1 MKIIWVLIGLVL
13 VVLFVGSQATFR
25 IDEKEQAMVT
35 QMGEY
40 IKTVDKPGLNF
51 KVPFIQTVH
60 RMEKRVLVSD
70 APPSE
75 YLTMDKMKL
84 VVDSYTRWRIAD
96 PLLFYK
102 TVRTEAGARLR
113 LDGIVAS
120 QLRTEFAA
128 NNLWDII
135 GPEREPIME
144 SVVRDTNEV
153 VREFGMEVLD
163 VRIKRADLP
172 VEVQASVFDRMMA
185 ERMKVSMMYRAEGEE
200 EARRVRAEA
209 DREATVILAEAYK
222 ESKKLRGVGDANATV
237 IYAAAFGQDPEFYS
251 FVRTLEAYEKFLA
264 DGTTLVL
271 SSDSELFKYLE
282 SPEVR
287 K

>member
-1 MKIIWVLIGLVL
+1 MNIIWVPIGLVIFA
-13 VVLFVGSQATFR
+13 LFVGGQAAFT
-25 IDEKEQAMVT
+25 IDEKEQVIVT

-40 IKTVDKPGLNF
+40 VKTVDKPGLNF

-60 RMEKRVLVSD
+60 RMETRVLVSD
-70 APPSE
+70 APPAE

-96 PLLFYK
+96 PFLFYK
-102 TVRTEAGARLR
+102 TVRNEAGARLR

-135 GPEREPIME
+135 GPEREPIMA
-144 SVVRDTNEV
+144 SVARDANKV

-185 ERMKVSMMYRAEGEE
+185 ERMKISMMYRAEGEE
-200 EARRVRAEA
+200 EARMIRAEA

-222 ESKKLRGVGDANATV
+222 KSKKLRGAGDANATV

-282 SPEVR
+282 SPKVR

>member
-13 VVLFVGSQATFR
+13 VVLFAGSQAAFT
-25 IDEKEQAMVT
+25 IDEKEQAIVT

-40 IKTVDKPGLNF
+40 VKTVDKSGLNF

-70 APPSE
+70 APPAE

-153 VREFGMEVLD
+153 VREYGMEVLD

-200 EARRVRAEA
+200 AARRVRAEA

-222 ESKKLRGVGDANATV
+222 ESKKLRGAGDANATV

-251 FVRTLEAYEKFLA
+251 FVRTLEAYETFLA

-287 K
+287 E

>member
-25 IDEKEQAMVT
+25 IDEKEQAIVT

>member
-1 MKIIWVLIGLVL
+1 MNINMVPLGLVIFA
-13 VVLFVGSQATFR
+13 LFVGSQAAFTV
-25 IDEKEQAMVT
+25 DEKEQVIVT

-40 IKTVDKPGLNF
+40 VKTVDKPGLNF
-51 KVPFIQTVH
+51 KIPFIQTVH

-70 APPSE
+70 ASPAE

-102 TVRTEAGARLR
+102 TVRNEAGARLR

-120 QLRTEFAA
+120 QLRTEFGA

-135 GPEREPIME
+135 GPAREPIMK
-144 SVVRDTNEV
+144 SVALDTNKV

-185 ERMKVSMMYRAEGEE
+185 ERMKISMMYRAEGEE
-200 EARRVRAEA
+200 EARMIRAEA

-222 ESKKLRGVGDANATV
+222 ESKKLRGVGDANATT

>member
-13 VVLFVGSQATFR
+13 VVLFVGSQAAFR

>member
-1 MKIIWVLIGLVL
+1 MKIIGVLIGLVL
-13 VVLFVGSQATFR
+13 VVLFAGSQAAFT
-25 IDEKEQAMVT
+25 IDEKEQAIVT

-40 IKTVDKPGLNF
+40 IQTLDKPGLNF

-70 APPSE
+70 APPAE

-84 VVDSYTRWRIAD
+84 VVDSYTRWKIAD
-96 PLLFYK
+96 PFLFYK

-135 GPEREPIME
+135 GPEREPIMV

-222 ESKKLRGVGDANATV
+222 ESKMLRGAGDANATV

-251 FVRTLEAYEKFLA
+251 FVRTLDAYEKFLA

-287 K
+287 E

>member
-1 MKIIWVLIGLVL
+1 MNIIWVPIGLVI
-13 VVLFVGSQATFR
+13 VALFVGSQAAFT
-25 IDEKEQAMVT
+25 IDEKEQVIVT

-40 IKTVDKPGLNF
+40 VKTVDKPGLNF

-60 RMEKRVLVSD
+60 HMEKRVLVSD
-70 APPSE
+70 APPAE
-75 YLTMDKMKL
+75 FLTMDKMKL

-96 PLLFYK
+96 PFLFYK
-102 TVRTEAGARLR
+102 TVRNEAGARLR

-135 GPEREPIME
+135 GPEREPIMA
-144 SVVRDTNEV
+144 SVASDTNKV

-185 ERMKVSMMYRAEGEE
+185 ERMKISMMYRAEGEE
-200 EARRVRAEA
+200 EARIIRAEA

-222 ESKKLRGVGDANATV
+222 ESKKLRGAGDANATT

-264 DGTTLVL
+264 EGTTLVL

>member
-1 MKIIWVLIGLVL
+1 MVPIGLVIFA
-13 VVLFVGSQATFR
+13 LFVGGQAAFT
-25 IDEKEQAMVT
+25 IDEKEQVIVT

-40 IKTVDKPGLNF
+40 VKTVDKPGLNF

-70 APPSE
+70 ATPAE

-96 PLLFYK
+96 PFLFYK
-102 TVRTEAGARLR
+102 TVRNEAGARLR

-135 GPEREPIME
+135 GPEREPIMA
-144 SVVRDTNEV
+144 SVARDANKV

-185 ERMKVSMMYRAEGEE
+185 ERMKISMMYRAEGEE
-200 EARRVRAEA
+200 EARMIRAEA

-222 ESKKLRGVGDANATV
+222 KSKKLRGAGDANATV

-264 DGTTLVL
+264 EGTTLVL

>member
-172 VEVQASVFDRMMA
+172 VEVQTSVFDRMMA